1 MTNLRIDSHH
11 HIWDL
16 ELQPQAWISGDEMAV
31 VAENFDMSDYRKVS
45 KGTGIEKSILCQ
57 TSRNTFETKQF
68 LALAEVDPTIAGVIG
83 WIDID
88 GDDISYQIEKYESL
102 NAKKLLVGVREMAQD
117 ISDNGFLARPNVIK
131 NVQTLGSLN
140 CVYDLLIKPPQME
153 AAIKLVRSAPATM
166 FVVDHMAKPEIAD
179 KVMEPWAS
187 YMETLASLPNTVC
200 KVSGLV
206 TEARWDHWRVADFEP
221 YFDLVLNSFG
231 PSRMMFGSDWPV
243 ALLGATYK
251 EVVHVAETL
260 SSCLSKSELNHFW
273 SQTAA
278 TTYGIEISSVSKD
291 KTKVGYEMGLGWP

>member
-1 MTNLRIDSHH
+1 
-11 HIWDL
+11 
-16 ELQPQAWISGDEMAV
+16 MAV
-31 VAENFDMSDYRKVS
+31 VAEDFDMSDYRKVS

-57 TSRNTFETKQF
+57 TSRNTFETEQF
-68 LALAEVDPTIAGVIG
+68 LVLAEVDPTIAGVIG

-88 GDDISYQIEKYESL
+88 GGDISYQIEKYESL

-117 ISDNGFLARPNVIK
+117 ISDKGFLARPNVIK
-131 NVQTLGSLN
+131 NVQTLGGLN

-153 AAIKLVRSAPATM
+153 AAIKLVRSAPETM
-166 FVVDHMAKPEIAD
+166 FVVDHMAKPEIAN
-179 KVMEPWAS
+179 KVMEPWKS

-206 TEARWDHWRVADFEP
+206 TEASWDHWRVEDFEP

-251 EVVHVAETL
+251 EVVHIAETL
-260 SSCLSKSELNHFW
+260 TSCLSKAELNHFW
-273 SQTAA
+273 SQTAVN
-278 TTYGIEISSVSKD
+278 TYGIEISRVSQD
-291 KTKVGYEMGLGWP
+291 KTRVGYETGLGWP